1 MSRGSTYLIFYPL
14 TIIFGEIFY
23 FYFWQHIKKIVMK
36 IVFGLAFK
44 PNIRNDDQV
53 TLKTIIQKKRKA

>member
-1 MSRGSTYLIFYPL
+1 
-14 TIIFGEIFY
+14 
-23 FYFWQHIKKIVMK
+23 MK
-36 IVFGLAFK
+36 IVFSLAFK